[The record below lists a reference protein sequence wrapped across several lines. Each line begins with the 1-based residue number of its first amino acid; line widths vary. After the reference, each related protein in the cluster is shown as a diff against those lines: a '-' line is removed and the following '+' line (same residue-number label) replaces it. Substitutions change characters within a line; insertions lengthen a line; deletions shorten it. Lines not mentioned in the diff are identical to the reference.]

1 MAPSTIPVQDGFG
14 VSSRRIAI
22 MTGGG
27 DCPGLNAAIRAVT
40 RIAVNH
46 FGYEVIGIRN
56 GFEGLITNDS
66 VPLAPANV
74 RGILRV
80 GGTIL
85 GSSNRT
91 NPFRYLPND
100 DPMAEPID
108 ASDIAWKNFQALG
121 ADTLIV
127 IGGDGTLLLAGMF
140 GDHFGIPVVGI
151 PKTID
156 NDVHGT
162 DYAIGFDSAVSVV
175 TDAVD
180 RLHTTAESHHRVLLV
195 EAMGRTAG
203 WIALYAGVTGGA
215 DVVLIPERPYTVK
228 GIVNAVEKRRKNG
241 HRFTIA
247 VVAEGVNAPDG
258 RHVFK
263 ATAGEAHRWR
273 LGGVTSQIEAVLNA
287 ELDQEVRSLVLGHL
301 QRGGSPTPFDRAL
314 ATQLGAKAIQ
324 TVADGGGNVVVG
336 IQGLSIVTSPISM
349 VATGPRLVPED
360 HPMITAGI
368 QMGMYLG

>member
-1 MAPSTIPVQDGFG
+1 M
-14 VSSRRIAI
+14 SSRKIAI

-46 FGYEVIGIRN
+46 FGFEVVGIRN
-56 GFEGLITNDS
+56 GFEGLIGNET
-66 VPLAPANV
+66 VPLVPASV

-91 NPFRYLPND
+91 NPFRYLPDD
-100 DPMAEPID
+100 DPASEPVD
-108 ASDIAWKNFQALG
+108 ASDIAWQNFQSIG

-140 GDHFGIPVVGI
+140 GDRYGIPVVGI

-215 DVVLIPERPYTVK
+215 DVTLIPEREYTID
-228 GIVNAVEKRRKNG
+228 GIVDAVATRRKHG
-241 HRFTIA
+241 HQFTIA
-247 VVAEGVNAPDG
+247 VVAEGVKSPDG
-258 RHVFK
+258 GTVFRS
-263 ATAGEAHRWR
+263 TTGETHRWR
-273 LGGVTSQIEAVLNA
+273 LGGVTSHLEAVLDA
-287 ELDQEVRSLVLGHL
+287 TLEQEVRSLVLGHL

-324 TVADGGGNVVVG
+324 TVANDEGSVVVG
-336 IQGLSIVTSPISM
+336 IHGLEIVTSPLSLA
-349 VATGPRLVPED
+349 ATGPRVVPDD

>member
-1 MAPSTIPVQDGFG
+1 MSA
-14 VSSRRIAI
+14 RRIAI

-46 FGYEVIGIRN
+46 FGFEVVGIRN
-56 GFEGLITNDS
+56 GFEGLIGNDT
-66 VPLAPANV
+66 VPLAPAAV

-91 NPFRYLPND
+91 NPFRYLPD
-100 DPMAEPID
+100 HDPESEPVD
-108 ASDIAWKNFQALG
+108 ASEIAWQNFQATG

-140 GDHFGIPVVGI
+140 GDRYGIPVVGI

-215 DVVLIPERPYTVK
+215 DVALTPEREYTID
-228 GIVNAVEKRRKNG
+228 GIVETVATRRENG

-247 VVAEGVNAPDG
+247 VVAEGVQSPDG
-258 RHVFK
+258 GTVFR
-263 ATAGEAHRWR
+263 ATSGESHRWR
-273 LGGVTSQIEAVLNA
+273 LGGVTSHLEAVLDSIL
-287 ELDQEVRSLVLGHL
+287 EQEVRSLVLGHL

-336 IQGLSIVTSPISM
+336 IQGLEIVTSPLSL
-349 VATGPRLVPED
+349 VATGPRQVPDD

-368 QMGMYLG
+368 QMGMYLGQE